1 MHTKLE
7 RLIQI
12 LFLITIVG
20 YFFYEFPYD
29 IEILLG
35 LSLMMSINL
44 LINGIRFRLRRNKLI
59 ELGQVERFQ
68 NTFLHVVYVIIVVGT
83 IVFLFSKLNHWK
95 VIPERKSSLSS
106 SFAIIVLLPQL
117 IRFILGVTCR
127 EMGEYLYITDHGLLK
142 SMSIKESQTWKE
154 FTSYYFI
161 QDQNLLRLRKN
172 KQFKQPKFLFISYH
186 DEYFK
191 EHEVYI
197 LSILDKN
204 LKNEYE

>member
-68 NTFLHVVYVIIVVGT
+68 NTFLQVVYVIIVVIT

-95 VIPERKSSLSS
+95 VIPERKLSLSS

-127 EMGEYLYITDHGLLK
+127 EMGEYLYITDNGLLK

-191 EHEVYI
+191 EHEIHI